1 MRGVQEGR
9 PALTGQEKIRNIAN
23 RAFPKINIFAVTA
36 GAEDKQPVTMER
48 NKKTAKEKNGRGRG
62 VR

>member
-9 PALTGQEKIRNIAN
+9 LALTGQEKIRNIAK
-23 RAFPKINIFAVTA
+23 RAFPKTNIFAVTV
-36 GAEDKQPVTMER
+36 GVENKQPVTMER
-48 NKKTAKEKNGRGRG
+48 NKTAKEKNGRGRG